1 MDKLFRLLFITLF
14 VIISLNYCSYG
25 ENYVSAQT
33 NQTAS
38 KLQAA
43 NNAVNQAF
51 NAVLDAEKAGANVTA
66 LLVRLNYAENILAQ
80 AENSN
85 RTGDFNATAAR
96 ADSVLPIA
104 QQVTTQ
110 ALNAKQTST
119 ISGRNAF
126 MFTIAF
132 NVLGPIIFVLAL
144 FLVWS
149 LIKRH
154 HIKNLSCSK
163 PEMNSQ

>member
-1 MDKLFRLLFITLF
+1 MNKLYRILFFTLF
-14 VIISLNYCSYG
+14 VIILLNYCFYS
-25 ENYVSAQT
+25 ENYVFAQT

-43 NNAVNQAF
+43 NNAVNRAF
-51 NAVLDAEKAGANVTA
+51 NTVLEAEEAGANVTA
-66 LLVRLNYAENILAQ
+66 LLFRLNYAENILAQ

-85 RTGDFNATAAR
+85 RTGDINATAAR

-104 QQVTTQ
+104 QQVTTE

-119 ISGRNAF
+119 VSERNAF

-132 NVLGPIIFVLAL
+132 NVFGSIIFVLAL
-144 FLVWS
+144 FLVWT

-154 HIKNLSCSK
+154 YIDNESLAKI
-163 PEMNSQ
+163 EANS

>member
-1 MDKLFRLLFITLF
+1 MNKLYRILLITLF
-14 VIISLNYCSYG
+14 VIILLNFCFYS
-25 ENYVSAQT
+25 ENYVFAQT

-43 NNAVNQAF
+43 NNAVNRAF
-51 NAVLDAEKAGANVTA
+51 NTVLDAEEAGANVTE

-85 RTGDFNATAAR
+85 RTGDFNATVAR

-104 QQVTTQ
+104 QQVTTE

-119 ISGRNAF
+119 VSGRNAF

-132 NVLGPIIFVLAL
+132 NVLGSIIFVLAL
-144 FLVWS
+144 FLIWS
-149 LIKRH
+149 LVKRH
-154 HIKNLSCSK
+154 YIKNLSHSK
-163 PEMNSQ
+163 PEMSSQ